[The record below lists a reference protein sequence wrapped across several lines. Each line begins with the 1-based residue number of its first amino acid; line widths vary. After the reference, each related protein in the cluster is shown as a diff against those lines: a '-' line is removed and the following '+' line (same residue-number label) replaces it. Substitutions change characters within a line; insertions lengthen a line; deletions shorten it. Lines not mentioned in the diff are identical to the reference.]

1 MGFFTTSAKRQ
12 ASAQEIAFP
21 VHGVIAGNMP
31 YMTSSRGKTGES
43 EVRVI
48 GKLIK
53 LVLGLAVLGAI
64 GLAVYAQV
72 GDLAPDPRDETLTV
86 ILDAS

>member
-1 MGFFTTSAKRQ
+1 ML
-12 ASAQEIAFP
+12 
-21 VHGVIAGNMP
+21 
-31 YMTSSRGKTGES
+31 
-43 EVRVI
+43 

-72 GDLAPDPRDETLTV
+72 GDLAPAPRDETLKV